1 MNYKKIFNYDNFHK
15 HKLEYIIVI
24 LLISLISY
32 LIYLHFK
39 KKYNHKHYESFQ
51 NNNIDVL
58 LGENR
63 TELENKEASLQ
74 IIYGN
79 SNSKD
84 IDGLNNEG
92 NTDNI
97 FLIYKT
103 IQNDSKYLGDLMS
116 VKKKTNISS
125 FSDKKY
131 VLNPIID
138 DDKNAVQLTN
148 EDLKNNGNALIIKS
162 PNKTTASYNLFNK
175 LNLVNNNN
183 ILELDLE
190 IVYNFLNNNNNN
202 KTINTS
208 EISDMNIFYEIDNLS
223 NINKQNIIDYKNDLN
238 TFNSNFNDHFKNNLE
253 NIINTK
259 KSNINTSEKLKN
271 KEIIIPGGH
280 YINFNDKNIFFVPI
294 QTDYDRFYLDLD
306 SNNDISQNNENITY
320 KNYIMKNSRIVL
332 EDINI
337 NGVILEKFPFLIIK
351 NNNNN
356 LLEQVEGEDEDTE
369 LGDNNINYN
378 MGNID
383 INSFSTFK
391 NKIYNK
397 LSDYIEKL
405 NGITKLTIDDLEI
418 PLQVFQTKTYDET
431 DEHIIFGD
439 IIKTRYD
446 DSNTLNENDLNNYV
460 KIPVRCCRKIIP
472 EITYGDIT
480 PITIKSSSS
489 INYEIYKHPIYN
501 TFKIIEKSDTDR
513 ESILNKPLYEIIPCS
528 VKITKY
534 QDKIEKF
541 NSLKKKCNTR
551 HKINKDLEDINSFN
565 NLQIKTKINEI
576 NENETILYNLRNDFN
591 TLQKEIDRKNIL
603 KEEYN
608 RSKLQNYNDKREV
621 LINRLTKK
629 LSNNNL
635 DINILYTDKII
646 QYLKQKCK
654 NNELIFCKKNETIK
668 TKLLENIDKIEEK
681 IEENK
686 SNIKEGKITSE
697 QYEQEDKEIQQ
708 NLINIIK
715 ECRNLDGLSNKAEFG
730 KCYQCNLFH

>member
-58 LGENR
+58 LGETR
-63 TELENKEASLQ
+63 TELEDKEAPLK

-79 SNSKD
+79 SN
-84 IDGLNNEG
+84 IDGLNDDEG

-103 IQNDSKYLGDLMS
+103 IQNTNDSKYLGDLMS

-138 DDKNAVQLTN
+138 DDKNAMQLTN

-162 PNKTTASYNLFNK
+162 PDKNTASYHLFELLDVINNDNELDLQDVYNFFDPNK
-175 LNLVNNNN
+175 SVTNSTTFDINKEQNKDIFYKIKSADFDFNNNN
-183 ILELDLE
+183 MQDITDYIVELKK
-190 IVYNFLNNNNNN
+190 LNN
-202 KTINTS
+202 
-208 EISDMNIFYEIDNLS
+208 DIDLF
-223 NINKQNIIDYKNDLN
+223 DN
-238 TFNSNFNDHFKNNLE
+238 TFETNLIS
-253 NIINTK
+253 IINEIRI
-259 KSNINTSEKLKN
+259 NIETENTLDVNS
-271 KEIIIPGGH
+271 EIIIPGGY
-280 YINFNDKNIFFVPI
+280 YITENTTNIYLVPI
-294 QTDYDRFYLDLD
+294 TTTSEDQFYKDFE
-306 SNNDISQNNENITY
+306 SNYNNNDIKY
-320 KNYIMKNSRIVL
+320 KNYIMKNSRVVL
-332 EDINI
+332 EDIITI
-337 NGVILEKFPFLIIK
+337 NGVELKNFPFLIIK
-351 NNNNN
+351 NK
-356 LLEQVEGEDEDTE
+356 VVSTS
-369 LGDNNINYN
+369 ITTYN
-378 MGNID
+378 KSSDID
-383 INSFSTFK
+383 INSFDNFK
-391 NKIYNK
+391 AEINNK
-397 LSDYIEKL
+397 LSSYIEKL
-405 NGITKLTIDDLEI
+405 NGITNLTIDNLEI

-439 IIKTRYD
+439 IIKARYD
-446 DSNTLNENDLNNYV
+446 NNTLNETDLNDYV
-460 KIPVRCCRKIIP
+460 KIPKRCCRKIIP
-472 EITYGDIT
+472 EITYGDIK
-480 PITIKSSSS
+480 PITIISSSN

-501 TFKIIEKSDTDR
+501 TFKIIEQNDTDK

-541 NSLKKKCNTR
+541 NSLKQKCNTR

-591 TLQKEIDRKNIL
+591 TLQKDIDRKNIL

-635 DINILYTDKII
+635 DINILYTEKII
-646 QYLKQKCK
+646 KQLKEKCQ
-654 NNELIFCKKNETIK
+654 NNELSFCKKDEIIK
-668 TKLLENIDKIEEK
+668 KQLLEKIDEIEEK
-681 IEENK
+681 IEKNNSKFNDDTLTQVE
-686 SNIKEGKITSE
+686 KEAEEAKITE
-697 QYEQEDKEIQQ
+697 EIKQDLLDIIDK
-708 NLINIIK
+708 
-715 ECRNLDGLSNKAEFG
+715 CPNLDGLSKKTQFG
-730 KCYQCNLFH
+730 KCYQCNI